1 LPPKT
6 KKGGNCK
13 APHKEEI
20 LKNEKWRSL
29 IVLSDKE
36 VTSLN
41 EEDEDK
47 MLIITNKDIQE
58 FKDT

>member
-1 LPPKT
+1 LQSTPQ
-6 KKGGNCK
+6 GRD
-13 APHKEEI
+13 
-20 LKNEKWRSL
+20 LEKWCSL

-41 EEDEDK
+41 EEDKDK